1 MPNIKCHNQKMLQGK
16 PQTSPESCHYI
27 KKDDYPMNGLWF
39 TENVLYYDTISAN
52 KKDSPNYINEIAK
65 QLSKNDLRTTKNLLT
80 SKSTRKILNLPLGIG
95 PLKKINSVLKCHGKS
110 KGNINLK
117 IPFPEYATY
126 A

>member
-1 MPNIKCHNQKMLQGK
+1 MTYGLLKM
-16 PQTSPESCHYI
+16 CYI
-27 KKDDYPMNGLWF
+27 
-39 TENVLYYDTISAN
+39 TTQSAAN
-52 KKDSPNYINEIAK
+52 KKDSLNYMNEIAK

-80 SKSTRKILNLPLGIG
+80 SKSTRKILNLPLSIG

-110 KGNINLK
+110 KGNVNLK